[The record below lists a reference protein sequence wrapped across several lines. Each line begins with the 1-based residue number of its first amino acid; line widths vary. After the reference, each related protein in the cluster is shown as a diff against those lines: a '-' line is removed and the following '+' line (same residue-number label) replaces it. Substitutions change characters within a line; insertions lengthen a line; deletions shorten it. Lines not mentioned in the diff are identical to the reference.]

1 MEGTNWFR
9 LSLILAMFF
18 GAIYILLPTILQED
32 AQSRFAQSAQEV
44 GGVGEL
50 KKAVL
55 ELEFLVDQD
64 DTEPI
69 AEILRQ
75 RYELAN
81 VKLDRVVAEKGRIVV
96 KMRPATERSDVVNLA
111 VRMGKRVLYNP
122 NDLVVEGEIELGSEP
137 NLVALSKG
145 VSDALVSVDADVVV
159 WSQHLPEMAG
169 DKVPAGKTALAPQV
183 DKIQKDT
190 FAATLSAPLPE
201 DLKFAILSVDGEVA
215 GLVTQDLYIPLGK
228 PKSGVKGFHFDA
240 YADVLLVSGPL
251 PIPLEFVEK
260 DVDELIEVEFNVDQE
275 ATQPVAD
282 FMQLR
287 YELGN
292 VKTESIVADKNKIV
306 VTIRRAALRTEVVA
320 LARQGERLLY
330 NPDDIATSKK
340 GRGDLSLLSPG
351 VPEAL
356 ISVGADVTA
365 WVKPLP
371 KIAGSQVP
379 EGIAPLATKVEKVK
393 KGSLDITLS
402 EPLPSNVKFAIVALD
417 GEVVG
422 LATPKKFVPLG
433 KPKSGIKGFY
443 YKPSA
448 EALLV
453 SGPMSARVEEVV
465 EQTIEETPSAIPT
478 WVLGL
483 LPNTRMNLGLDLQG
497 GIDITLQVG
506 LDDAVLSQATR
517 DMLFVKERAAREGL
531 NIHDVRR
538 DRSEP
543 IVLMKTDENIDI
555 LKDFVRK
562 QLPDYIYVYSDEDEH
577 GFEMSDSRVA
587 QVQKSAVEQVLETL
601 RKRIDAT
608 GTKEPSIYKKG
619 GGAINVQLPG
629 ETNLEVALAA
639 IRTAAVL
646 EFRMGVKDYDESI
659 LEKHVNAAEKT
670 LHEEVYHDDNLLNE
684 WMWDEKRL
692 DADRIL
698 LWEYEEQAD
707 GTKIRSPMPFVAENK
722 VMLTGNDIND
732 AMVSY
737 DQNNQ
742 PYVRLEFKPRGGS
755 IFCDISSAHVNEQFA
770 IILDDELIS
779 APVIRDRICGGVAS
793 IEMGASADPLTE
805 SNNLSL
811 VLRTGSLD
819 APVVIGNIRT
829 VGSTLGEDSI
839 RAGSIA
845 TVVGSLIVLVFM
857 ALWYGK
863 AGLVADMALTLN
875 VMLAMAI
882 LGMFGATL
890 TLPGIAGIALTI
902 GMAVDANI
910 IIYERIREEL
920 ALGVHARKAV
930 DTGFE
935 KGLVAVLDANITT
948 AIAGVVL
955 FSYGT

>member
-9 LSLILAMFF
+9 LSVIFAMFL
-18 GAIYILLPTILQED
+18 GAIYVLLPTILQED
-32 AQSRFAQSAQEV
+32 AQSRFAESAQNIDSF
-44 GGVGEL
+44 GEQ

-55 ELEFLVDQD
+55 EVEFTVDQD

-69 AEILRQ
+69 ADILRE
-75 RYELAN
+75 RYALAN
-81 VKLDRVVAEKGRIVV
+81 VKIDRVVAQKGSIVV
-96 KMRPATERSDVVNLA
+96 KMRPSTIRADVVDLA
-111 VRMGKRVLYNP
+111 TMLGHRVLYNP
-122 NDLVVEGEIELGSEP
+122 EDLVPSEDSVTEEADLSSLSEG
-137 NLVALSKG
+137 VA
-145 VSDALVSVDADVVV
+145 DALVSVEADLVL
-159 WSQHLPEMAG
+159 WSQWLPEMAL
-169 DKVPAGKTALAPQV
+169 DEVPKNTTALPTQV
-183 DKIQKDT
+183 QKIAKDT
-190 FAATLSAPLPE
+190 
-201 DLKFAILSVDGEVA
+201 
-215 GLVTQDLYIPLGK
+215 
-228 PKSGVKGFHFDA
+228 
-240 YADVLLVSGPL
+240 
-251 PIPLEFVEK
+251 
-260 DVDELIEVEFNVDQE
+260 
-275 ATQPVAD
+275 
-282 FMQLR
+282 
-287 YELGN
+287 
-292 VKTESIVADKNKIV
+292 
-306 VTIRRAALRTEVVA
+306 
-320 LARQGERLLY
+320 LA
-330 NPDDIATSKK
+330 
-340 GRGDLSLLSPG
+340 
-351 VPEAL
+351 V
-356 ISVGADVTA
+356 
-365 WVKPLP
+365 
-371 KIAGSQVP
+371 
-379 EGIAPLATKVEKVK
+379 
-393 KGSLDITLS
+393 TLS
-402 EPLPSNVKFAIVALD
+402 EPLPEGVGFAILAVDDVVA
-417 GEVVG
+417 G
-422 LATPKKFVPLG
+422 LVTPDRFVPLG
-433 KPKSGIKGFY
+433 KPLSGVGGFHID
-443 YKPSA
+443 A
-448 EALLV
+448 HTQVLLV
-453 SGPMSARVEEVV
+453 SGRLPALLETVQAEQGKEDEGDELAQVEKA
-465 EQTIEETPSAIPT
+465 PSRLPT
-478 WVLGL
+478 WLLGL
-483 LPNTRMNLGLDLQG
+483 LPDTRMNLGLDLQG

-543 IVLMKTDENIDI
+543 IILLKTDENIDN
-555 LKDFVRK
+555 LKNFVRK
-562 QLPDYIYVYSDEDEH
+562 QLPDYIYVYSDENEH
-577 GFEMSDSRVA
+577 GFEMADARIA

-646 EFRMGVKDYDESI
+646 EFRMGIKDYDESI

-670 LHEEVYHDDNLLNE
+670 LAEEIFLDDAILNE

-698 LWEYEEQAD
+698 LWEYEVQAD

-755 IFCDISSAHVNEQFA
+755 VFCDISSAHVNEQFA
-770 IILDDELIS
+770 IILDNELIS

-805 SNNLSL
+805 SNNLAL

-839 RAGSIA
+839 RAGSLA
-845 TVVGSLIVLVFM
+845 TIFGSVIVLFFM

-863 AGLVADMALTLN
+863 AGMVADVALILN

-882 LGMFGATL
+882 LGLFGATL

-948 AIAGVVL
+948 AIAGIVL
-955 FSYGT
+955 FSYGTGPIKGFAVTLLVGIVTTLITALFVTRTFMDLLTRSSTARLRL